1 MNICEDGYAGNH
13 EPKKK
18 PAKVNVSVNPE
29 TMELL
34 RRMQVKLSS
43 DLGFTPSFSQVIQH
57 LVRDEQ
63 IHPQMEMFNNQGE
76 VNE

>member
-1 MNICEDGYAGNH
+1 MAI
-13 EPKKK
+13 PKHIWKGIMMATK
-18 PAKVNVSVNPE
+18 PKKVNVSINPE

-34 RRMQVKLSS
+34 KRMQTKLSAG
-43 DLGFTPSFSQVIQH
+43 LGFTPSFSQVIQH

-63 IHPQMEMFNNQGE
+63 IHPQVEMFNNQGE

>member
-1 MNICEDGYAGNH
+1 MATK
-13 EPKKK
+13 PK
-18 PAKVNVSVNPE
+18 KVNVSINPE

-34 RRMQVKLSS
+34 KRMQAKLSTS
-43 DLGFTPSFSQVIQH
+43 VGFTPSYSQVIQH

-63 IHPQMEMFNNQGE
+63 IHPQVEMFNNQGE

>member
-1 MNICEDGYAGNH
+1 MATK
-13 EPKKK
+13 PK
-18 PAKVNVSVNPE
+18 KVNVSINPE

-34 RRMQVKLSS
+34 KRMQVKLGSEV
-43 DLGFTPSFSQVIQH
+43 GFTPSFSQVIQH

-63 IHPQMEMFNNQGE
+63 IHPQVEMFNNKGE